1 MRGTCETPLGFRTL
15 LHSYVYATHFIHADR
30 TSFELLWD
38 RSTRFHRSCVKS
50 WKRHMP
56 RRLLSD
62 SLWFG
67 FGAWPVVAR
76 VVAIRP
82 DTVEG
87 YKDIEDDLARLSKRF
102 QTVEAEFWA
111 TQNTSAPST

>member
-1 MRGTCETPLGFRTL
+1 LYGAFTLHLKSISAISGFVGIGLRETSVLQGVTTCRETER
-15 LHSYVYATHFIHADR
+15 VEEAHAA
-30 TSFELLWD
+30 
-38 RSTRFHRSCVKS
+38 
-50 WKRHMP
+50 
-56 RRLLSD
+56 RLLSD

-67 FGAWPVVAR
+67 VGAWPVVAR
-76 VVAIRP
+76 VVAIHP

-111 TQNTSAPST
+111 TQNSSDTST

>member
-1 MRGTCETPLGFRTL
+1 MI
-15 LHSYVYATHFIHADR
+15 ATHFIHADR

-38 RSTRFHRSCVKS
+38 RSTRPALVREKLEEAHAV
-50 WKRHMP
+50 
-56 RRLLSD
+56 RLLSD
-62 SLWFG
+62 SLWFA
-67 FGAWPVVAR
+67 FGAWPVMAR

-87 YKDIEDDLARLSKRF
+87 YKDIEDNLARLSKRF

-111 TQNTSAPST
+111 TQKSSDTST